1 MWGISSELDKL
12 ANFPEVVTFP
22 PRQHRTSRIALAGT
36 AGAFLLVGCGPKFVQ
51 LGENRP
57 AYTREE
63 GRNLGARMVTNND
76 IDVSPLRAVADT
88 YLGVPY
94 LWGGTS
100 MQGIDC
106 SAFTQSV
113 WKRTFGYDLPRVA
126 KQQSALG
133 IPVFKYGLRPGDL
146 VFFGASADSAQIDHV
161 GLYMGSNKFIN
172 ATVSSGVKYSSLDE
186 TFWLNK
192 YQFARRFPNMKLMLD
207 SAKRAGVANG
217 LQAGTPKNGTAP
229 DSYYEG
235 GVPSDPQ
242 PAYTPS
248 KNPRDP

>member
-1 MWGISSELDKL
+1 M
-12 ANFPEVVTFP
+12 VTFP
-22 PRQHRTSRIALAGT
+22 CRNNSKSRIALTLG
-36 AGAFLLVGCGPKFVQ
+36 AGAFFLHGCGPKFVQ

-57 AYTREE
+57 AYTREG
-63 GRNLGARMVTNND
+63 GRNLGAKMVSNND
-76 IDVSPLRAVADT
+76 VDVSALRAVADT

-94 LWGGTS
+94 LWGGTT

-113 WKRTFGYDLPRVA
+113 WRRTFGIDLPRVA

-133 IPVFKYGLRPGDL
+133 LPVFKFGLRAGDL
-146 VFFGASADSAQIDHV
+146 VFFGTSADSLAIDHV
-161 GLYMGSNKFIN
+161 GIYMGNNKFIN
-172 ATVSSGVKYSSLDE
+172 ATVSAGVKYSSLDE

-192 YQFARRFPNMKLMLD
+192 YQFARRFPNMKLLLD
-207 SAKRAGVANG
+207 SAKRAGVGNG

-235 GVPSDPQ
+235 GIP
-242 PAYTPS
+242 T
-248 KNPRDP
+248 N